1 MKNNFLFKAVGGFLL
16 LLCLIV
22 PWRPAEAASDSILPS
37 FSDFVGEVMNGQAK
51 VVRGVFVPGI
61 LALRVEQQ
69 PVGEPGIV
77 LKKDGVATQFR
88 AAANNNNIGLLAHN
102 NLAGATFSGLQVG
115 QEVRIVYG
123 DGRVDYYIVNRL
135 ASFQALQPDSQNGD
149 FVDLS
154 SKIKYTAQ
162 DIFSMFYA
170 GSLHVT
176 FQTCI
181 LKDGNGS
188 WGRLFV
194 TAVPYLS
201 VDNRRFQLFRFE
213 PLWSLAR

>member
-1 MKNNFLFKAVGGFLL
+1 MKNHFLLKAMVGFIL

-22 PWRPAEAASDSILPS
+22 PCRPADAASSLILPS

-51 VVRGVFVPGI
+51 IVRGVYVPGV

-69 PVGEPGIV
+69 PVGEPGTV
-77 LKKDGVATQFR
+77 LKKDGVATEFH
-88 AAANNNNIGLLAHN
+88 AAATNNNIGLLAHN

-123 DGRVDYYIVNRL
+123 DGRVDYFIVNRL
-135 ASFQALQPDSQNGD
+135 VSFQALQPDSQNGD

-162 DIFSMFYA
+162 EVFSMFYA

-194 TAVPYLS
+194 TAVPYLP
-201 VDNRRFQLFRFE
+201 VGYRRFQLFRFE